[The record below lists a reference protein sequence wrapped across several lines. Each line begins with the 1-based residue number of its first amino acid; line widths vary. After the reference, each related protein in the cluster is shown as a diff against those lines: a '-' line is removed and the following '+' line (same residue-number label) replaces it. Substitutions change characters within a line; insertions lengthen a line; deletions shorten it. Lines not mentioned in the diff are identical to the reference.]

1 MKGRNFLKIAILMLG
16 MTMSTACSNDDNIGG
31 GETPPTSNTN
41 TTATTSIKSTTLT
54 AYADYWDETRTIWV
68 HEDFS
73 RRYGLALY
81 DGNILVLSQ
90 QRKSGQW
97 SFTSSN
103 NTGSGIIDEKK
114 VGKIG
119 DIIFK
124 SSINDGEPIKEIY
137 FQRTLGR
144 ALPFYP
150 NHGYAACFVT
160 GDNETKFMRIFA
172 KGYTLDKQGALATI
186 TLQYQLY

>member
-16 MTMSTACSNDDNIGG
+16 ITMSTACSNDDNVGG
-31 GETPPTSNTN
+31 GETPPTNNTN

-54 AYADYWDETRTIWV
+54 AGAGWNEARTTWV

-73 RRYGLALY
+73 RRYGLILY
-81 DGNILVLSQ
+81 EGNILVLGQ

-97 SFTSSN
+97 SLADRYAS
-103 NTGSGIIDEKK
+103 TGSGIVDIKEVD
-114 VGKIG
+114 KIG
-119 DIIFK
+119 DITLK
-124 SSINDGEPIKEIY
+124 SSINDGNHITDY
-137 FQRTLGR
+137 YTFNLGM

-150 NHGYAACFVT
+150 NHGYATCFVT
-160 GDNETKFMRIFA
+160 GDGETKYMRIFA

-186 TLQYQLY
+186 TLQYQQY

>member
-31 GETPPTSNTN
+31 AETPPTSNTN

-54 AYADYWDETRTIWV
+54 AGLGWDEARTTWV

-73 RRYGLALY
+73 RRYGLTLY
-81 DGNILVLSQ
+81 EGNILVLSQ

-97 SFTSSN
+97 SFTINSSI
-103 NTGSGIIDEKK
+103 GSGIVDVKE

-119 DIIFK
+119 DITLK
-124 SSINDGEPIKEIY
+124 SSIENGEFIKMEY
-137 FQRTLGR
+137 SYAYLGM

-150 NHGYAACFVT
+150 NHGYATCFVT
-160 GDNETKFMRIFA
+160 GDDETEYMRIFA

>member
-54 AYADYWDETRTIWV
+54 AGVGLIEGTTWV

-73 RRYGLALY
+73 RRYGLTLY
-81 DGNILVLSQ
+81 EGNILVLSQ

-97 SFTSSN
+97 AFERN
-103 NTGSGIIDEKK
+103 DYQNAGSGIVDVKE

-119 DIIFK
+119 DITLK
-124 SSINDGEPIKEIY
+124 SSIGNGHYTFSIY
-137 FQRTLGR
+137 SYCLGMN
-144 ALPFYP
+144 LPFYP
-150 NHGYAACFVT
+150 NHGYATCFVT
-160 GDNETKFMRIFA
+160 GDGETKYMRIFA

>member
-16 MTMSTACSNDDNIGG
+16 MSTACSNDDNIGG
-31 GETPPTSNTN
+31 AETPPTSNTN

-54 AYADYWDETRTIWV
+54 AGLGWDEARTTWV

-73 RRYGLALY
+73 RRYGLTLY
-81 DGNILVLSQ
+81 EGNILVLSQ

-97 SFTSSN
+97 SFTINSSI
-103 NTGSGIIDEKK
+103 GSGIVDVKE

-119 DIIFK
+119 DITLK
-124 SSINDGEPIKEIY
+124 SSIENGEFIKMKY
-137 FQRTLGR
+137 SNAYLGM

-150 NHGYAACFVT
+150 NHGYATCFVT
-160 GDNETKFMRIFA
+160 GDDETEYMRIFA

>member
-16 MTMSTACSNDDNIGG
+16 ITMSTACSNDDNIGG
-31 GETPPTSNTN
+31 AETPPTSNTN

-54 AYADYWDETRTIWV
+54 AGLGWDEARTTWV

-73 RRYGLALY
+73 RRYGLTLY
-81 DGNILVLSQ
+81 EGNILVLSQ

-97 SFTSSN
+97 SFTINSSI
-103 NTGSGIIDEKK
+103 GSGIVDVKE

-119 DIIFK
+119 DITLK
-124 SSINDGEPIKEIY
+124 SSIENGEFIKMKY
-137 FQRTLGR
+137 SNAYLGM

-150 NHGYAACFVT
+150 NHGYATCFVT
-160 GDNETKFMRIFA
+160 GDDETEYMRIFA

>member
-1 MKGRNFLKIAILMLG
+1 MKGRNFLKITILMLG
-16 MTMSTACSNDDNIGG
+16 MTMGTACSNDDNIGG
-31 GETPPTSNTN
+31 AETPPTSNTN

-54 AYADYWDETRTIWV
+54 AGVGLIEGTTWV

-73 RRYGLALY
+73 RRYGLTLY
-81 DGNILVLSQ
+81 EGNILVLSQ

-97 SFTSSN
+97 SFTISGSI
-103 NTGSGIIDEKK
+103 GSGIVDVKE

-119 DIIFK
+119 DITLK
-124 SSINDGEPIKEIY
+124 SSIENGEFIKMKY
-137 FQRTLGR
+137 SNAYLGM

-150 NHGYAACFVT
+150 NHGYATCFVT
-160 GDNETKFMRIFA
+160 GDGETKYMRIFA

>member
-54 AYADYWDETRTIWV
+54 AGVGLIEGTTWV

-73 RRYGLALY
+73 RRYGLTLY
-81 DGNILVLSQ
+81 EGNILVLSQ

-97 SFTSSN
+97 AFERTVYQN
-103 NTGSGIIDEKK
+103 AGSGIVDVKE

-119 DIIFK
+119 DITLK
-124 SSINDGEPIKEIY
+124 SSIGNGHY
-137 FQRTLGR
+137 TFSNYSYCLGMN
-144 ALPFYP
+144 LPFYP
-150 NHGYAACFVT
+150 NHGYATCFVT
-160 GDNETKFMRIFA
+160 GDGETKYMRIFA

>member
-54 AYADYWDETRTIWV
+54 ANAGLDEARTIWV

-73 RRYGLALY
+73 RRYGLTLY
-81 DGNILVLSQ
+81 EGNILVLSQ
-90 QRKSGQW
+90 QRRSGQW
-97 SFTSSN
+97 AFAGRYEG
-103 NTGSGIIDEKK
+103 TGSGIVDIKEVD
-114 VGKIG
+114 KIG
-119 DIIFK
+119 DITLK
-124 SSINDGEPIKEIY
+124 SSINDGNLITDIY
-137 FQRTLGR
+137 FINFGM

-150 NHGYAACFVT
+150 NHGYATCFVT
-160 GDNETKFMRIFA
+160 GDDETKFMRIFA

>member
-31 GETPPTSNTN
+31 GDTPPTSNTN
-41 TTATTSIKSTTLT
+41 TTATTAIKSTTLT
-54 AYADYWDETRTIWV
+54 AGANWNEARATWV

-73 RRYGLALY
+73 RRYGLMLY
-81 DGNILVLSQ
+81 EGNILVYSQ
-90 QRKSGQW
+90 QRQSGQW
-97 SFTSSN
+97 LFADRYAS
-103 NTGSGIIDEKK
+103 TGSGIVDIKEVD
-114 VGKIG
+114 KIG
-119 DIIFK
+119 DITLK
-124 SSINDGEPIKEIY
+124 SSINDGNPIYDFYAK
-137 FQRTLGR
+137 FGM

-150 NHGYAACFVT
+150 NHGYATCFVT
-160 GDNETKFMRIFA
+160 GDGETKYMRIFA

>member
-31 GETPPTSNTN
+31 EETPPTSNTN

-54 AYADYWDETRTIWV
+54 ASLGWDEARTTWV

-73 RRYGLALY
+73 RRYGLTLY
-81 DGNILVLSQ
+81 KGNILVLSQ

-97 SFTSSN
+97 DFARSGYSA
-103 NTGSGIIDEKK
+103 GSGIVDVKE

-119 DIIFK
+119 DITLK
-124 SSINDGEPIKEIY
+124 SSINNGDY
-137 FQRTLGR
+137 TDSNYVNLGR

-150 NHGYAACFVT
+150 
-160 GDNETKFMRIFA
+160 
-172 KGYTLDKQGALATI
+172 
-186 TLQYQLY
+186 

>member
-16 MTMSTACSNDDNIGG
+16 ITMSTACSNDDNIGG
-31 GETPPTSNTN
+31 EETPPTSNTN

-54 AYADYWDETRTIWV
+54 AGVGLIEGTTWV

-73 RRYGLALY
+73 RRYGLTLY
-81 DGNILVLSQ
+81 EGNILLLSQ

-97 SFTSSN
+97 DFAKAGYSA
-103 NTGSGIIDEKK
+103 GSGIVDVKE

-119 DIIFK
+119 DITLK
-124 SSINDGEPIKEIY
+124 SSINNGDIINSY
-137 FQRTLGR
+137 YSRLGM

-150 NHGYAACFVT
+150 NHGYATCFVT
-160 GDNETKFMRIFA
+160 GDDETKYMRIFA

>member
-31 GETPPTSNTN
+31 EETPPTSNTN

-54 AYADYWDETRTIWV
+54 AGAGWNEARTTWV

-73 RRYGLALY
+73 RRYGLTLY
-81 DGNILVLSQ
+81 EGNILVLSQ

-97 SFTSSN
+97 AFERTDYQN
-103 NTGSGIIDEKK
+103 AGSGIVDVKE

-119 DIIFK
+119 DITLK
-124 SSINDGEPIKEIY
+124 SSIGNGHYTFSIY
-137 FQRTLGR
+137 SYCLGMN
-144 ALPFYP
+144 LPFYP
-150 NHGYAACFVT
+150 NHGYATCFVT
-160 GDNETKFMRIFA
+160 GDGETKYMRIFA

>member
-31 GETPPTSNTN
+31 EETPPTSNTN

-54 AYADYWDETRTIWV
+54 ADAGWNEARTTWV

-73 RRYGLALY
+73 RRYGLILY
-81 DGNILVLSQ
+81 EGNILVLSQ

-97 SFTSSN
+97 AFAKAGYSA
-103 NTGSGIIDEKK
+103 GSGIVDVKE

-119 DIIFK
+119 DITLK
-124 SSINDGEPIKEIY
+124 SSINNGDPTNDYYYYNRIGM
-137 FQRTLGR
+137 

-150 NHGYAACFVT
+150 NHGYATCFVT
-160 GDNETKFMRIFA
+160 GDDETKFMRIFA

>member
-31 GETPPTSNTN
+31 AETPPTSNTN

-54 AYADYWDETRTIWV
+54 AGLGWDEARTTWV

-73 RRYGLALY
+73 RRYGLILY
-81 DGNILVLSQ
+81 EGNILVLSQ

-97 SFTSSN
+97 DFTINSSI
-103 NTGSGIIDEKK
+103 GSGIVDVKE

-119 DIIFK
+119 DITLK
-124 SSINDGEPIKEIY
+124 SSIENGEFIKMKY
-137 FQRTLGR
+137 SNAYLGM

-150 NHGYAACFVT
+150 NHGYATCFVT
-160 GDNETKFMRIFA
+160 GDDETEYMRIFA

>member
-31 GETPPTSNTN
+31 EETPPTSNTN

-54 AYADYWDETRTIWV
+54 AGVGLIEGTTWV

-73 RRYGLALY
+73 RRYGLTLY
-81 DGNILVLSQ
+81 EGNILVLSQ

-97 SFTSSN
+97 AFERN
-103 NTGSGIIDEKK
+103 DYQNAGSGIVDVKE

-119 DIIFK
+119 NITLK
-124 SSINDGEPIKEIY
+124 SSIGNGHYTFSIY
-137 FQRTLGR
+137 SYCLGMN
-144 ALPFYP
+144 LPFYP
-150 NHGYAACFVT
+150 NHGYATCFVT
-160 GDNETKFMRIFA
+160 GDGETKYMRIFA

>member
-41 TTATTSIKSTTLT
+41 TTATTAIKSTTLT
-54 AYADYWDETRTIWV
+54 ADADWNEARTTWV

-73 RRYGLALY
+73 RRYALILY
-81 DGNILVLSQ
+81 EGTILVLSQ
-90 QRKSGQW
+90 QRQSGQW
-97 SFTSSN
+97 TFTRILDSA
-103 NTGSGIIDEKK
+103 GCGIVDVKE

-119 DIIFK
+119 DITLK
-124 SSINDGEPIKEIY
+124 ASIDKGYGTASYTYKV
-137 FQRTLGR
+137 LMGM

-160 GDNETKFMRIFA
+160 GDGETKYVRIFA

>member
-31 GETPPTSNTN
+31 AETPPTSNTN

-54 AYADYWDETRTIWV
+54 AGVGLIEGTTWV

-73 RRYGLALY
+73 RRYGLTLY
-81 DGNILVLSQ
+81 EGNILVLSQ

-97 SFTSSN
+97 AFERN
-103 NTGSGIIDEKK
+103 DYQNAGSGIVDVKE

-119 DIIFK
+119 DITLK
-124 SSINDGEPIKEIY
+124 SSIGNGHYTFSIY
-137 FQRTLGR
+137 SYCLGMN
-144 ALPFYP
+144 LPFYP
-150 NHGYAACFVT
+150 NHGYATCFVT
-160 GDNETKFMRIFA
+160 GDGETKYMRIFA

>member
-54 AYADYWDETRTIWV
+54 AGLSWDVARTTWV

-73 RRYGLALY
+73 RRYGLTLY

-90 QRKSGQW
+90 QRKNGQW
-97 SFTSSN
+97 SLADRYASP
-103 NTGSGIIDEKK
+103 GSGIVDVKE

-119 DIIFK
+119 DITLK
-124 SSINDGEPIKEIY
+124 SSIDYGNNLTEY
-137 FQRTLGR
+137 TATLGR

-150 NHGYAACFVT
+150 NHGYATCFVT
-160 GDNETKFMRIFA
+160 GDGEIKYMRIFA

>member
-31 GETPPTSNTN
+31 EETPPTSNTN

-54 AYADYWDETRTIWV
+54 AGVGLIEGTTWV

-73 RRYGLALY
+73 RRYGLTLY
-81 DGNILVLSQ
+81 KGNILVLSQ

-97 SFTSSN
+97 AFEKTDYH
-103 NTGSGIIDEKK
+103 NTGSGIVDVKE

-119 DIIFK
+119 DITLK
-124 SSINDGEPIKEIY
+124 SSIGNGHYTYDVYSYCFGMN
-137 FQRTLGR
+137 
-144 ALPFYP
+144 LPFYP
-150 NHGYAACFVT
+150 NHGYATCFVT
-160 GDNETKFMRIFA
+160 GDDETKYMRIFA

>member
-31 GETPPTSNTN
+31 EETPPTSNTN
-41 TTATTSIKSTTLT
+41 TTATTAIKSTTLT
-54 AYADYWDETRTIWV
+54 AGAGWNEARTTWV

-73 RRYGLALY
+73 RRYGLILY
-81 DGNILVLSQ
+81 EGNILVLSQ

-97 SFTSSN
+97 AFSRSGYSA
-103 NTGSGIIDEKK
+103 GSGIVDVKE

-119 DIIFK
+119 DITLK
-124 SSINDGEPIKEIY
+124 SSINNGDY
-137 FQRTLGR
+137 TNSYYDNLGM
-144 ALPFYP
+144 ALPFCP
-150 NHGYAACFVT
+150 NHGYATCFVT
-160 GDNETKFMRIFA
+160 GDGETKYMRIFA

>member
-54 AYADYWDETRTIWV
+54 AGAGWNEARTTWV

-73 RRYGLALY
+73 RRYGLTLY
-81 DGNILVLSQ
+81 EGNILVLSQ

-97 SFTSSN
+97 AFSRNGYSA
-103 NTGSGIIDEKK
+103 GSGIVDVKEA
-114 VGKIG
+114 GKIG
-119 DIIFK
+119 DITLK
-124 SSINDGEPIKEIY
+124 SSINNGDY
-137 FQRTLGR
+137 TNSYYDNLGM

-150 NHGYAACFVT
+150 NHGYATCFVT
-160 GDNETKFMRIFA
+160 GDGETKYMRIFA

>member
-1 MKGRNFLKIAILMLG
+1 MKGRNFLKIAILMLS

-41 TTATTSIKSTTLT
+41 TTATTAIKSTTLT
-54 AYADYWDETRTIWV
+54 AGANWNEARATWV

-73 RRYGLALY
+73 RRYGLMLY
-81 DGNILVLSQ
+81 EGNILVYSQ
-90 QRKSGQW
+90 QRQSGLW
-97 SFTSSN
+97 SFADRYAS
-103 NTGSGIIDEKK
+103 TGSGIVDIKEVD
-114 VGKIG
+114 KIG
-119 DIIFK
+119 DITLK
-124 SSINDGEPIKEIY
+124 SSINDGNPIYDYYAK
-137 FQRTLGR
+137 FGM

-150 NHGYAACFVT
+150 NHGYATCFVT
-160 GDNETKFMRIFA
+160 GDGETKYMRIFA

>member
-31 GETPPTSNTN
+31 EETPPTSNTN

-54 AYADYWDETRTIWV
+54 AGVGLIEGTTWV

-73 RRYGLALY
+73 RRYGLTLY
-81 DGNILVLSQ
+81 EGNILVLSQ

-97 SFTSSN
+97 AFERN
-103 NTGSGIIDEKK
+103 DYQNAGSGIVDVKE

-119 DIIFK
+119 DITLK
-124 SSINDGEPIKEIY
+124 SSIGNGHYAFSIY
-137 FQRTLGR
+137 SYCLGMN
-144 ALPFYP
+144 LPFYP
-150 NHGYAACFVT
+150 NHGYATCFVT
-160 GDNETKFMRIFA
+160 GDGETKYMRIFA

>member
-31 GETPPTSNTN
+31 AETPPTSNTN

-54 AYADYWDETRTIWV
+54 AGLGWDEARTTWV

-73 RRYGLALY
+73 RRYGLTLY
-81 DGNILVLSQ
+81 EGNILVLSQ

-97 SFTSSN
+97 SFTINSSI
-103 NTGSGIIDEKK
+103 GSGIVDVKE

-119 DIIFK
+119 DITLK
-124 SSINDGEPIKEIY
+124 SSIENGEFIKMKY
-137 FQRTLGR
+137 SNAYLGM

-150 NHGYAACFVT
+150 NHGYATCFVT
-160 GDNETKFMRIFA
+160 GDDETEYMRIFA

>member
-54 AYADYWDETRTIWV
+54 AGLGWDEARTTWV

-73 RRYGLALY
+73 RRYGLTLY
-81 DGNILVLSQ
+81 EGNILVLSQ

-97 SFTSSN
+97 AYAKFN
-103 NTGSGIIDEKK
+103 NSAGSGIVDVKE

-119 DIIFK
+119 DITLK
-124 SSINDGEPIKEIY
+124 ASIDNGDYTQHYYAGN
-137 FQRTLGR
+137 LGM

-150 NHGYAACFVT
+150 NHGYATCFVT
-160 GDNETKFMRIFA
+160 GDDEIKYMRIFA

>member
-31 GETPPTSNTN
+31 EETPPTSNTN
-41 TTATTSIKSTTLT
+41 TTATTAIKSTTLT
-54 AYADYWDETRTIWV
+54 DGAGWNEARMTWV

-73 RRYGLALY
+73 RRYGLTLY
-81 DGNILVLSQ
+81 EGNILVLSQ

-97 SFTSSN
+97 AFSRSGYSA
-103 NTGSGIIDEKK
+103 GSGIVDVKQ

-119 DIIFK
+119 DITLK
-124 SSINDGEPIKEIY
+124 SSIDNGNFTNSY
-137 FQRTLGR
+137 GFNMGSAQ
-144 ALPFYP
+144 PFYP
-150 NHGYAACFVT
+150 NHGYATCFMT
-160 GDNETKFMRIFA
+160 GDGETKYMRIFA

>member
-31 GETPPTSNTN
+31 EETPPTSNTN
-41 TTATTSIKSTTLT
+41 TTATTAIKSTTLT
-54 AYADYWDETRTIWV
+54 AGLGWDEARTTWV

-73 RRYGLALY
+73 RRYGLILY
-81 DGNILVLSQ
+81 EGNILVLSQ

-97 SFTSSN
+97 AFTISGSI
-103 NTGSGIIDEKK
+103 GSGIVDVKE

-119 DIIFK
+119 DITLK
-124 SSINDGEPIKEIY
+124 SSIENGEFIKIKY
-137 FQRTLGR
+137 SNAYLGM

-150 NHGYAACFVT
+150 NHGYATCFVT
-160 GDNETKFMRIFA
+160 GDDETKYMRIFA

>member
-31 GETPPTSNTN
+31 AETPPTSNTN

-54 AYADYWDETRTIWV
+54 AGVGLIEGTTWV

-73 RRYGLALY
+73 RRYGLTLY
-81 DGNILVLSQ
+81 EGNILVLSQ

-97 SFTSSN
+97 AFERN
-103 NTGSGIIDEKK
+103 DYQNAGSGIVDVKE

-119 DIIFK
+119 DITLK
-124 SSINDGEPIKEIY
+124 SSIGNGHY
-137 FQRTLGR
+137 NL
-144 ALPFYP
+144 
-150 NHGYAACFVT
+150 
-160 GDNETKFMRIFA
+160 
-172 KGYTLDKQGALATI
+172 
-186 TLQYQLY
+186 

>member
-31 GETPPTSNTN
+31 AETPPTSNTN

-54 AYADYWDETRTIWV
+54 AGLGWDEARTTWV

-73 RRYGLALY
+73 RRYGLTLY
-81 DGNILVLSQ
+81 KGNILVLSQ

-97 SFTSSN
+97 SFTINSSI
-103 NTGSGIIDEKK
+103 GSGIVDVKE

-119 DIIFK
+119 DITLK
-124 SSINDGEPIKEIY
+124 SSIENGEFIKMEY
-137 FQRTLGR
+137 SNAYLGM

-150 NHGYAACFVT
+150 NHGYATCFVT
-160 GDNETKFMRIFA
+160 GDDETEYMRIFA

>member
-54 AYADYWDETRTIWV
+54 AGVGLIEGTTWV

-73 RRYGLALY
+73 RRYGLTLY
-81 DGNILVLSQ
+81 EGNILVLSQ

-97 SFTSSN
+97 DFERN
-103 NTGSGIIDEKK
+103 DYQNAGSGIVDVKE

-119 DIIFK
+119 DITLK
-124 SSINDGEPIKEIY
+124 SSIGNGHYAVSIY
-137 FQRTLGR
+137 SYCLGMN
-144 ALPFYP
+144 LPFYP
-150 NHGYAACFVT
+150 NHGYATCFVT
-160 GDNETKFMRIFA
+160 GDGETKYMRIFA

>member
-31 GETPPTSNTN
+31 AETPPTSNTN

-54 AYADYWDETRTIWV
+54 AGLGWDEARTTWV

-73 RRYGLALY
+73 RRYGLTLY
-81 DGNILVLSQ
+81 EGNILVLSQ

-97 SFTSSN
+97 SFTINSSI
-103 NTGSGIIDEKK
+103 GSGIVDVKE

-119 DIIFK
+119 DITLK
-124 SSINDGEPIKEIY
+124 SSIENGEFIKMKY
-137 FQRTLGR
+137 SNAYLGM

-150 NHGYAACFVT
+150 NHGYATCFVT
-160 GDNETKFMRIFA
+160 GDGETKYMRIFA

>member
-54 AYADYWDETRTIWV
+54 AGVGLIEGTTWV

-73 RRYGLALY
+73 RRYGLTLY

-90 QRKSGQW
+90 QRKNGQW
-97 SFTSSN
+97 SLAGRYASP
-103 NTGSGIIDEKK
+103 GSGIVDVKE

-119 DIIFK
+119 DITLK
-124 SSINDGEPIKEIY
+124 SSIDYGNNLTDY
-137 FQRTLGR
+137 TATLGR

-150 NHGYAACFVT
+150 NHGYATCFVT
-160 GDNETKFMRIFA
+160 GDDEIKYMRIFA

>member
-31 GETPPTSNTN
+31 EETPPTSNTN

-54 AYADYWDETRTIWV
+54 AGVGLIEGTTWV

-73 RRYGLALY
+73 RRYGLTLY
-81 DGNILVLSQ
+81 EGNILVLSQ

-97 SFTSSN
+97 AFERN
-103 NTGSGIIDEKK
+103 DYQNAGSGIVDVKE

-119 DIIFK
+119 NVTLK
-124 SSINDGEPIKEIY
+124 SSIGNGHYTFSIY
-137 FQRTLGR
+137 SYCLGMN
-144 ALPFYP
+144 LPFYP
-150 NHGYAACFVT
+150 NHGYATCFVT
-160 GDNETKFMRIFA
+160 GDGETKYMRIFA

>member
-31 GETPPTSNTN
+31 EETPPTSNTN

-54 AYADYWDETRTIWV
+54 AGVGLIEGTTWV

-73 RRYGLALY
+73 RRYGLTLY
-81 DGNILVLSQ
+81 EGNILVLSQ

-97 SFTSSN
+97 AFERN
-103 NTGSGIIDEKK
+103 DYQNAGSGIVDVKE

-119 DIIFK
+119 NITLK
-124 SSINDGEPIKEIY
+124 SSIGNGHY
-137 FQRTLGR
+137 TFSYSYCLGMN
-144 ALPFYP
+144 LPFYP
-150 NHGYAACFVT
+150 NHGYATCFVT
-160 GDNETKFMRIFA
+160 GDGETKYMRIFA

>member
-31 GETPPTSNTN
+31 EETPPTSNTN

-54 AYADYWDETRTIWV
+54 AGLGWDEARTTWV

-73 RRYGLALY
+73 RRYGLTLY
-81 DGNILVLSQ
+81 EGNILVLSQ

-97 SFTSSN
+97 SFTINISI
-103 NTGSGIIDEKK
+103 GSGIVDVKE

-119 DIIFK
+119 DITLK
-124 SSINDGEPIKEIY
+124 SSIENGEFIKMKY
-137 FQRTLGR
+137 SNAYLGM

-150 NHGYAACFVT
+150 NHGYATCFVT
-160 GDNETKFMRIFA
+160 GDDETEYMRIFA